1 MHVSCLVQAG
11 HTTKLL
17 CRQELAAAIATDG
30 LLPLTKDDTPAS
42 FAAMLKACWSLEPAD
57 RPSAQQMLQSL
68 QAMQA
73 EAWAHDAPQQPGTE
87 PCVEAGDLVCVAVS
101 HYMQKRA
108 SKGIL
113 LLCSPCW

>member
-1 MHVSCLVQAG
+1 MSAVSHRLVYTNQ
-11 HTTKLL
+11 LL

-42 FAAMLKACWSLEPAD
+42 FAAMLKACWSLDPAD
-57 RPSAQQMLQSL
+57 RPSAHDMLQSL

-73 EAWAHDAPQQPGTE
+73 EAWAHHAHLQQPDTE
-87 PCVEAGDLVCVAVS
+87 PCMEPGGPSLVVFG
-101 HYMQKRA
+101 HYMQKHA

-113 LLCSPCW
+113 LL